1 MGNLIEKTSNRG
13 IQLKKGQTQLLGQA
27 AKEDRHHPEHTGP
40 LTDECLSSTFPLA
53 CSLPVF
59 MTLVCLVSRARWGGE
74 SSQPGYNLAKSLGHI
89 LRLWIL
95 LPIGNRT
102 LGTS

>member
-13 IQLKKGQTQLLGQA
+13 IQLEKGQNQLLGQA
-27 AKEDRHHPEHTGP
+27 AKEHRHHPEHIGP
-40 LTDECLSSTFPLA
+40 VIAEHLTSTFPLI

-74 SSQPGYNLAKSLGHI
+74 SSQPGYDLAKSLRHI

-95 LPIGNRT
+95 LPVGSRT